1 MNISSLY
8 LTRRVVRT
16 HTQTS
21 PLGVVTAV
29 LRGSISSLMEERKFW
44 EIRRASCRRGKS
56 GWSFGVCFSKS
67 CESTFNHLKMYLPQS
82 NWPLWGEIQIL
93 FHLLFENVIALHKHR
108 LLTNTKTILCLGF
121 FFPPRLT
128 STNFLLFVCIRDKN
142 MTHMLM
148 LDAQSILLSAFM
160 QTWSCITLQ
169 RPHWTHP
176 EISALLRWHF
186 LHHYFSSKEVGWFGL
201 RGLSD
206 KHQKAGFRL
215 NSCTSF

>member
-8 LTRRVVRT
+8 LTRCVVRT

-82 NWPLWGEIQIL
+82 NSDLCEQRFRFSFI
-93 FHLLFENVIALHKHR
+93 FSSKTSSR
-108 LLTNTKTILCLGF
+108 CTNTDFLQTLKQSCFSVSSVKDTF
-121 FFPPRLT
+121 SYFPPRLT

-160 QTWSCITLQ
+160 QTCSCITLQ

-176 EISALLRWHF
+176 EISALLCF
-186 LHHYFSSKEVGWFGL
+186 
-201 RGLSD
+201 
-206 KHQKAGFRL
+206 AGTFYTIISLPRR
-215 NSCTSF
+215 

>member
-82 NWPLWGEIQIL
+82 NWPLWAEIQIN
-93 FHLLFENVIALHKHR
+93 FHLLFKNVIALHKHR
-108 LLTNTKTILCLGF
+108 LLTNSKTILCLGF
-121 FFPPRLT
+121 FCQRYF
-128 STNFLLFVCIRDKN
+128 FLLSSQIN
-142 MTHMLM
+142 IN
-148 LDAQSILLSAFM
+148 Q
-160 QTWSCITLQ
+160 
-169 RPHWTHP
+169 
-176 EISALLRWHF
+176 
-186 LHHYFSSKEVGWFGL
+186 FSSVCLHTWQEHDTHAHAGCTEHLTVSFHANL
-201 RGLSD
+201 IMHYTTATTLDTSRDLCFASLALSTPLFLF
-206 KHQKAGFRL
+206 QGGRL
-215 NSCTSF
+215 IWTERTQR